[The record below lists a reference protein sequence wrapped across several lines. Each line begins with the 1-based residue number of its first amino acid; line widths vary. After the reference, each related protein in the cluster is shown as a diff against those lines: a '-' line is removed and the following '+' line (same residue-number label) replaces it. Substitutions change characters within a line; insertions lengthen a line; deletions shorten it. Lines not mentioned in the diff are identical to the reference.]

1 MTDSTRDSEFKYA
14 GRAILLEDDPCC
26 SESENQQKLKKFQRF
41 IWVKT
46 QKPANDQLGD
56 VLFHPLPDNLKFL
69 EEKGN

>member
-14 GRAILLEDDPCC
+14 GRAILLEDAPCC
-26 SESENQQKLKKFQRF
+26 SESENQQKFKKFQRF
-41 IWVKT
+41 IWDEI
-46 QKPANDQLGD
+46 QKPANNRLGD